1 MSLWQ
6 EIYSSRLKLVGA
18 ENINT
23 LLAANNYADTLVK
36 LKRFEEAKTLMRK
49 SVPAARRVLGDH
61 HHTFA
66 MRANYAAVLYNDPDA
81 TLDDLREAV
90 STLEEI
96 EPTAQRV
103 LGPANPTAAG
113 IEECLQ
119 DARVVENARVRRA
132 AVDAL
137 VAGGAKLIVP

>member
-1 MSLWQ
+1 MRSEVYARSGQLSSTIADDEMFLRALNLAVSLRTT
-6 EIYSSRLKLVGA
+6 ERS
-18 ENINT
+18 T
-23 LLAANNYADTLVK
+23 
-36 LKRFEEAKTLMRK
+36 EAKYFLREQLPK
-49 SVPAARRVLGDH
+49 ARRALGASH
-61 HHTFA
+61 ITTL
-66 MRANYAAVLYNDPDA
+66 RVRWIYAQTLYKDVAV